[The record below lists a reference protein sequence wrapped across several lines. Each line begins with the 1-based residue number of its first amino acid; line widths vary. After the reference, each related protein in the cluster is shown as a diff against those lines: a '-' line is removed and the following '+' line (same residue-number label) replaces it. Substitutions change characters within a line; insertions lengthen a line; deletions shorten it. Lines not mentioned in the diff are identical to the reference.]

1 MNWNKLT
8 LEQQLE
14 AIKEESA
21 HHPVV
26 IFKHST
32 KCSIS
37 KMALDRLERAWN
49 EQEMAGVKPYYLD
62 LLAYR
67 NISNRIA
74 ETFGIQHESPQV
86 IVVSKEKPVL
96 DLSHYDIEYRQI
108 AGLIKNQ
115 SAQPV

>member
-21 HHPVV
+21 QHPVV

-62 LLAYR
+62 LLSYR
-67 NISNRIA
+67 NISNLIA
-74 ETFGIQHESPQV
+74 DMFGIQHESPQV
-86 IVVSKEKPVL
+86 IVVSNGKPVL

-115 SAQPV
+115 SAQPA